1 MNGRS
6 ITMKEAPEGD
16 PSGIFDRLSRRGIE
30 YVEIKKI
37 VSFDLPHATLFFERH
52 FGAHTARQVL
62 RQIERWK
69 VLLEDDFILS
79 AAQRGEIQKT
89 LGGIEM
95 FAWNALI
102 EASFPKLGP
111 WRISRAFLPNREGPE
126 PRYINPDLQ
135 IVAIHERTREKR
147 TAVIPG
153 GRDSVASWGTA
164 WRSAFA
170 ELELLELVLKQKAHE
185 RLVSARRPQ
194 AWPIFTTAVIPRLY
208 DFLVPFYRQRGHVW
222 SEKESVMRRHAFF
235 PNNLLDDMRDILR
248 LEHPDIFA
256 HITRDQLK
264 ARIQS
269 HVVSVRK
276 SIKSAK

>member
-1 MNGRS
+1 MNRGT
-6 ITMKEAPEGD
+6 ITKEKGPKGD
-16 PSGIFDRLSRRGIE
+16 PLDVFERLSRRRIE

-37 VSFDLPHATLFFERH
+37 VSLDLPHAALFFERH

-69 VLLEDDFILS
+69 RLLKDDFILS
-79 AAQRGEIQKT
+79 AVQKGEIQKA
-89 LGGIEM
+89 LGGIEI

-102 EASFPKLGP
+102 EACFPRLGP
-111 WRISRAFLPNREGPE
+111 WRLSRAFLPSREGPE
-126 PRYINPDLQ
+126 PRYINPNLQ
-135 IVAIHERTREKR
+135 IVAIHEQTREKR

-153 GRDSVASWGTA
+153 GRDSVASWGTS

-170 ELELLELVLKQKAHE
+170 ELGLLELVLKHKAHE

-208 DFLVPFYRQRGHVW
+208 DFLAPFYRQRGHVW
-222 SEKESVMRRHAFF
+222 SGKESVMKRHAFF

-248 LEHPDIFA
+248 LEHPDTFA
-256 HITRDQLK
+256 HMTRAQLK
-264 ARIQS
+264 ARIQN
-269 HVVSVRK
+269 HIASVRK